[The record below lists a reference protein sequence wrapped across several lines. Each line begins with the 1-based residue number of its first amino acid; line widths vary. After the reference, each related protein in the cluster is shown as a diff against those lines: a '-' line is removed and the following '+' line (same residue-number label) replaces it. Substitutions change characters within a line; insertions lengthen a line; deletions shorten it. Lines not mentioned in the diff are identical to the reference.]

1 MRWGAL
7 ATMFL
12 LVGCVSPIERGSII
26 IDAID
31 LEGVDDDGPLGGRLE
46 IEVHLYEI
54 VDGRERFL
62 SCAGG
67 GSGLSRV
74 DDPNASY
81 RNLSAFF
88 EPRFAGAGSLL
99 LDDIEAEELR
109 VRVIED
115 DDDPCPR
122 EQNTGVGVDLNND
135 DDPVGTSEVFT
146 KMELSE
152 GVTLSF
158 PSVPLLRMGTFPS
171 IGDINGPR

>member
-7 ATMFL
+7 TAAFL
-12 LVGCVSPIERGSII
+12 FMGCVSPIEPGSII

-31 LEGVDDDGPLGGRLE
+31 LEGVDSDGPLGGRLE

-54 VDGRERFL
+54 IDGRERFV

-88 EPRFAGAGSLL
+88 EPRFAASGSLL
-99 LDDIEAEELR
+99 LEDIEAEELR

-115 DDDPCPR
+115 DNDPCPS
-122 EQNTGVGVDLNND
+122 EQNTGSGVDLSND
-135 DDPVGTSEVFT
+135 DDPIGSSEVFT
-146 KMELSE
+146 KMDLSA
-152 GVTLSF
+152 GVNLSL
-158 PSVPLLRMGTFPS
+158 PRVPLLRMGTFPNL
-171 IGDINGPR
+171 GDIDGPR